1 MLNLSQEKVMDYL
14 QSQVEASERLYKMML
29 EDHNQRMKQ
38 NNLFYGT
45 FDSLMKKLEERDE
58 TIEMLR
64 YELKRIKS
72 KLGYEHE

>member
-1 MLNLSQEKVMDYL
+1 
-14 QSQVEASERLYKMML
+14 
-29 EDHNQRMKQ
+29 MKQ